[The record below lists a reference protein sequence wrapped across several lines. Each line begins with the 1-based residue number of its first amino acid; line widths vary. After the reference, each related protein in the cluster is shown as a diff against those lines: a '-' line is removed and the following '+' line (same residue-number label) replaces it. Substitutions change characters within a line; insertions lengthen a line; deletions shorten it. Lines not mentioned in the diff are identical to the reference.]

1 MLLSELAAKFN
12 ISCFEPSDYKWLMD
26 QYYINTSTHCDLH
39 LSLFSCYLSFFGATV
54 NTFVFLFT
62 TNCYILRVYAF
73 CACDWSDTHKTSS
86 KPTYFFLLITSASTW
101 ANSVALKM
109 EAAHSSETLGRITTA
124 QCKSPKEVSYYY
136 HFQISKKNEM
146 CLRRN
151 VLENCNSKSGGGLAI
166 FWACTESWDLG
177 TKCTYKRQEWKDSI
191 SWCSSK
197 VTDHIINSSPSVESR
212 YCPSNSQ
219 KGYLWNY
226 SFSVKP
232 WYLKKTRP
240 HDILHGI

>member
-1 MLLSELAAKFN
+1 MLLSELASKFN

-109 EAAHSSETLGRITTA
+109 EAAHSSEASVTIYETKRHNTLDDLDLHQHHCWEPQILQHRAHLKLEDNGLQMLHHHFFHFTLSSVLYHGFFTKWKPPQKPDNPREQKPSPCTHTT
-124 QCKSPKEVSYYY
+124 V
-136 HFQISKKNEM
+136 
-146 CLRRN
+146 
-151 VLENCNSKSGGGLAI
+151 G
-166 FWACTESWDLG
+166 
-177 TKCTYKRQEWKDSI
+177 
-191 SWCSSK
+191 SSK
-197 VTDHIINSSPSVESR
+197 I
-212 YCPSNSQ
+212 
-219 KGYLWNY
+219 
-226 SFSVKP
+226 
-232 WYLKKTRP
+232 
-240 HDILHGI
+240 